1 MASGGLKDPAAGD
14 GVVARVGL
22 ISDTH
27 GVLDPR
33 AERYFRAAGLSAI
46 VHSGDVGTVHILYD
60 LESIA
65 PVTACRGN
73 CDHEALP
80 GWELPHIARV
90 RVSGARILA
99 VHDFTTLGEIP
110 EDVAVVVCGHSHRP
124 RNEWHG
130 SALVV
135 NPGSAS
141 QRRSM
146 PSRSVGVLDIA
157 EDGSCE
163 ARIVM
168 LDDLDL

>member
-1 MASGGLKDPAAGD
+1 M
-14 GVVARVGL
+14 RVGL

-27 GVLDPR
+27 GLLDPR
-33 AERYFRAAGLSAI
+33 AEWFLREAGLSAI
-46 VHSGDVGTVHILYD
+46 VHAGDIGPVHILYD

-80 GWELPHIARV
+80 GWELPHIACTRACGV
-90 RVSGARILA
+90 RILA
-99 VHDFTTLGEIP
+99 VHDFTALDEIP
-110 EDVAVVVCGHSHRP
+110 DDVSVVVCGHSHRP

-130 SALVV
+130 SKLVV

-157 EDGSCE
+157 EGGSFE

-168 LDDLDL
+168 LDDLQL